1 MWQRDS
7 SFVTL
12 IREWM
17 LMYLSLAP
25 MEGITGHVF
34 RRVHAECFGA
44 LDCYYTPFL
53 PPPWVAT
60 AWTASAS
67 NTRPASASI
76 RMLRSAISAGATAS
90 P

>member
-1 MWQRDS
+1 
-7 SFVTL
+7 
-12 IREWM
+12 M

-53 PPPWVAT
+53 PPPRVGNRFGGKALKEIDP
-60 AWTASAS
+60 ANNQGLNVVPQLPFGHGCRQGEGFGLSAQ
-67 NTRPASASI
+67 
-76 RMLRSAISAGATAS
+76 LG
-90 P
+90 